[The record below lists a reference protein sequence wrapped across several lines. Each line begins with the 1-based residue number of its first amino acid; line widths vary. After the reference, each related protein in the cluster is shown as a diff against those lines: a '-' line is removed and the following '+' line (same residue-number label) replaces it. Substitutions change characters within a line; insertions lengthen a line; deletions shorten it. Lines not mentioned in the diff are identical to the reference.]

1 MPGGE
6 STRTVLIAFGAN
18 LCVALA
24 KTVAAIIS
32 GSASMVA
39 ESAHSWADTGN
50 QVFLLIAS
58 RRSARPAD
66 DRHPMGHG
74 REAYVWSLLAA
85 VGLFVVGAAV
95 SVWHGISDLIHE
107 PRSHEDYRIAYIVLG
122 IALMFEGA
130 SFLQAV
136 RQLRGEA
143 AQFDRDLLEHA
154 LQTSDPTTRAV
165 FAEDSAALVGLL
177 IALAG
182 IGLHQITGVAAW
194 DAIGS
199 ILVGVLLAVV
209 AVVLI
214 DRNRR
219 FLTGEPPTSQLY
231 AAAKAQLAA
240 LPEVDKVRFL
250 RLEFIGPK
258 QLFLVGSVDLVGD
271 DTESHIA
278 HRLRRLERELETNPL
293 IADALLTV
301 SDPDFED
308 GRADDAGRGTSP
320 AEERGNPNQPS
331 RRCGVRHEPR

>member
-1 MPGGE
+1 VPLNPAASPAGE

-18 LCVALA
+18 LFVALA
-24 KTVAAIIS
+24 KSVAAIIS

-39 ESAHSWADTGN
+39 EAAHSWADTGN
-50 QVFLLIAS
+50 QIFLLIAN
-58 RRSARPAD
+58 RRGGRPAD

-74 REAYVWSLLAA
+74 REVYVWSLLAA

-95 SVWHGISDLIHE
+95 SIWHGISDLIHE
-107 PRSHEDYRIAYIVLG
+107 PGGHENYLIAYIVLG
-122 IALMFEGA
+122 IALFFEGA
-130 SFLQAV
+130 SLIQAT
-136 RQLRGEA
+136 RQLHGEA
-143 AQFDRDLLEHA
+143 ELYDRELLEHA
-154 LQTSDPTTRAV
+154 LATSDPTTRAV
-165 FAEDSAALVGLL
+165 FAEDSAALIGLL

-182 IGLHQITGVAAW
+182 VGLHQLTGNAAW
-194 DAIGS
+194 DAVGS

-219 FLTGEPPTSQLY
+219 FLTGEPPASQIY
-231 AAAKAQLAA
+231 AAARKRLADM
-240 LPEVDKVRFL
+240 PDVEEVRFL

-271 DTESHIA
+271 ETESRVA
-278 HRLRRLERELETNPL
+278 RRLRRLERELEKEPL

-308 GRADDAGRGTSP
+308 R
-320 AEERGNPNQPS
+320 
-331 RRCGVRHEPR
+331 

>member
-1 MPGGE
+1 MTKASTALPAGE
-6 STRTVLIAFGAN
+6 STRTVLFAFAAN

-24 KTVAAIIS
+24 KTVAAVIS

-50 QVFLLIAS
+50 QIFLLVAN

-66 DRHPMGHG
+66 TRHPMGHG

-95 SVWHGISDLIHE
+95 SIWHGVSDLLHE
-107 PRSHEDYRIAYIVLG
+107 PGGHENYVIAYVVLG
-122 IALMFEGA
+122 IALLFEGA
-130 SFLQAV
+130 SFLQAT
-136 RQLRGEA
+136 RQLQDEA
-143 AQFDRDLLEHA
+143 AVYDRDLLEHA
-154 LQTSDPTTRAV
+154 LATSDPTTRAV
-165 FAEDSAALVGLL
+165 FAEDSAALIGLV

-182 IGLHQITGVAAW
+182 IALHQLTDNAMW

-209 AVVLI
+209 AVILI

-219 FLTGEPPTSQLY
+219 FLTGEPASSEIY
-231 AAAKAQLAA
+231 AAAEQRLADM
-240 LPEVDKVRFL
+240 PDVEKVRFL

-258 QLFLVGSVDLVGD
+258 QLFMVGSVDLVGD
-271 DTESHIA
+271 DAESNVA
-278 HRLRRLERELETNPL
+278 RRLRTLERELEQNPL

-308 GRADDAGRGTSP
+308 R
-320 AEERGNPNQPS
+320 
-331 RRCGVRHEPR
+331 

>member
-1 MPGGE
+1 M
-6 STRTVLIAFGAN
+6 VIAFGAN

-50 QVFLLIAS
+50 QIFLLIAN

-66 DRHPMGHG
+66 ASHPMGYG

-95 SVWHGISDLIHE
+95 SVWHGISDLLHE
-107 PRSHEDYRIAYIVLG
+107 PTGHENYLIAYIVLG
-122 IALMFEGA
+122 VALLFEGA

-136 RQLRGEA
+136 RQLRDEA
-143 AQFDRDLLEHA
+143 ETYDRDLLEHA
-154 LQTSDPTTRAV
+154 LATSDPTTRAV
-165 FAEDSAALVGLL
+165 FAEDSAALIGLV

-182 IGLHQITGVAAW
+182 IGLHQLTGNAVW

-209 AVVLI
+209 AVILI

-219 FLTGEPPTSQLY
+219 FLTGEPASSKLY
-231 AAAKAQLAA
+231 DAAEQRLAEM
-240 LPEVDKVRFL
+240 PDVEKVRFL

-271 DTESHIA
+271 DTESQC
-278 HRLRRLERELETNPL
+278 
-293 IADALLTV
+293 
-301 SDPDFED
+301 
-308 GRADDAGRGTSP
+308 RAPATHPRAGAGEQTRWSP
-320 AEERGNPNQPS
+320 TL
-331 RRCGVRHEPR
+331 C

>member
-1 MPGGE
+1 MTETSTALPAGE
-6 STRTVLIAFGAN
+6 SSRTVLVAFVAN

-24 KTVAAIIS
+24 KTVAAVIS

-50 QVFLLIAS
+50 QIFLLIAN
-58 RRSARPAD
+58 RRGARPAD
-66 DRHPMGHG
+66 ARHPMGHG
-74 REAYVWSLLAA
+74 REVYVWSLLAA

-95 SVWHGISDLIHE
+95 SIWHGISDLLHE
-107 PRSHEDYRIAYIVLG
+107 PGGHENYLIAYIVLG
-122 IALMFEGA
+122 IALLFEGA
-130 SFLQAV
+130 SFLQAT
-136 RQLRGEA
+136 RQLHDEA
-143 AQFDRDLLEHA
+143 QTYDRDLLEHA
-154 LQTSDPTTRAV
+154 LATSDPTTRAV
-165 FAEDSAALVGLL
+165 FAEDSAALIGLV

-182 IGLHQITGVAAW
+182 IALHQLTGNAMW

-209 AVVLI
+209 AVILI

-219 FLTGEPPTSQLY
+219 FLTGEPASSKIY
-231 AAAKAQLAA
+231 AVAEQRLADMRDV
-240 LPEVDKVRFL
+240 EKVRFL

-271 DTESHIA
+271 DTESNVA
-278 HRLRRLERELETNPL
+278 RRLRSLERELEKDPL

-308 GRADDAGRGTSP
+308 R
-320 AEERGNPNQPS
+320 
-331 RRCGVRHEPR
+331 

>member
-1 MPGGE
+1 MTKASTALPAGE
-6 STRTVLIAFGAN
+6 STRTVLFAFAAN

-24 KTVAAIIS
+24 KTVAAVIS

-50 QVFLLIAS
+50 QIFLLVAN

-66 DRHPMGHG
+66 TRHPMGHG

-95 SVWHGISDLIHE
+95 SIWHGVSDLLHE
-107 PRSHEDYRIAYIVLG
+107 PGGHENYVIAYVVLG
-122 IALMFEGA
+122 IALLFEGA
-130 SFLQAV
+130 SFLQAT
-136 RQLRGEA
+136 RQLQDEA
-143 AQFDRDLLEHA
+143 AVYDRDLLEHA
-154 LQTSDPTTRAV
+154 LATSDPTTRAV
-165 FAEDSAALVGLL
+165 FAEDSAALIGLV

-182 IGLHQITGVAAW
+182 IALHQLTDNAMW

-209 AVVLI
+209 AVILI

-219 FLTGEPPTSQLY
+219 FLTGEPASSEIY
-231 AAAKAQLAA
+231 AAAEQRLADM
-240 LPEVDKVRFL
+240 PDVEKVRFL

-271 DTESHIA
+271 DAESNVA
-278 HRLRRLERELETNPL
+278 RRLRTLERELEQNPL

-308 GRADDAGRGTSP
+308 R
-320 AEERGNPNQPS
+320 
-331 RRCGVRHEPR
+331 